1 MAQPPA
7 NPPLSQ
13 ASSTR
18 DEVNV
23 GNVSAGNNAS
33 STIHTENYVPSI
45 TTPVP
50 TGLGVVPA
58 EVDPNK
64 KRNTSFKITGVLPS
78 RPPSNSD
85 DDDADESTVTEDD
98 VPDTVSIHTDSTTGN
113 GPYPNDTDGNRPVSK
128 PEGPS
133 TIKRSPNVAP
143 DERQGTPSQPSQS
156 GPSSNTPAPAVSTQ
170 VNPVVPST
178 AGPRRNSK
186 QVEGSGAKGAGDGKG
201 GVLPSIKTG
210 MALGY
215 RFNIFVYDHKLGK

>member
-7 NPPLSQ
+7 NPAVPQ
-13 ASSTR
+13 ARSTG
-18 DEVNV
+18 DEATV
-23 GNVSAGNNAS
+23 GNVSVGNSMS
-33 STIHTENYVPSI
+33 SSIHAENYVPSI
-45 TTPVP
+45 TTPAP
-50 TGLGVVPA
+50 TGLGVAAP

-113 GPYPNDTDGNRPVSK
+113 GPNQSDIDGSRVSK
-128 PEGPS
+128 PIGPS
-133 TIKRSPNVAP
+133 AP
-143 DERQGTPSQPSQS
+143 KQSGNAIADERQATPNQPSHT
-156 GPSSNTPAPAVSTQ
+156 GPSSNTPVPATSTQ
-170 VNPVVPST
+170 GNT
-178 AGPRRNSK
+178 ASNAGQRRNSK
-186 QVEGSGAKGAGDGKG
+186 QVEGGNKGGGDGKG